1 MMEALLVL
9 LLIGFIAYVILKKV
23 NEKSAQEAVRQ
34 ETKEK
39 AERTSQLIDALA
51 SRVYDEIKEY
61 GEKHGAS
68 LDHIARISVSQFS
81 AFVIWKG
88 KDVSAQRIDYETLG
102 YKIDDDEE
110 PFGEKTCRLQKAV
123 VSLLGSE
130 WVVVSDKKLE
140 SYTHDSEV
148 VVKGKDDGSVEISHP
163 KEFYYRIES
172 EIISKADYEARLK
185 KASRVTTRI

>member
-1 MMEALLVL
+1 M
-9 LLIGFIAYVILKKV
+9 
-23 NEKSAQEAVRQ
+23 
-34 ETKEK
+34 
-39 AERTSQLIDALA
+39 
-51 SRVYDEIKEY
+51 
-61 GEKHGAS
+61 
-68 LDHIARISVSQFS
+68 
-81 AFVIWKG
+81 
-88 KDVSAQRIDYETLG
+88 
-102 YKIDDDEE
+102 
-110 PFGEKTCRLQKAV
+110 

-140 SYTHDSEV
+140 SYTRDSEV